1 MKNSH
6 SFFLRYLSI
15 ASIALISF
23 CTAVQAQEIS
33 LEAASEGLKE
43 ARELCSSIGEQ
54 EKRLAK
60 TAGYDLDKLCGS
72 LDLIEFPGSEQPEE
86 PLVTP
91 RQDKQSPSAAT
102 QSNPD
107 KQTQPQHR
115 LKIGSLQPFGY
126 DLFAGEP
133 SDFEQ
138 ASRIPV
144 SPDYLLGPGDTIEL
158 GFYGKLNDSHSLEIS
173 RDGSID
179 FPHLGPI
186 NLAGMTF
193 SDARQLLQQR
203 IKHEMLG
210 VQASISLGELRS
222 IQVFMLGEAYKP
234 GTYTV
239 SALSTITN
247 ALFLSG
253 GLSDIA
259 SLRNLQL
266 KRGGKLI
273 STLDLYDLLLSGDT
287 SRDVQLQSGD
297 AIYVP
302 TVKETASVDGAV
314 RRPAIYELKGKVTA
328 HQLVELAGGLEPNA
342 FNQSARISRVGNGG
356 FMQVLDLD
364 LTTPKGKN
372 TPIKSGDR
380 LTIDETVEQQEL
392 IVTLSGHVHYPGE
405 FLWRDGLRISDV
417 LKNIKALKPDVDLDF
432 ALIRRELPPV
442 GKIEPI
448 FVDLGAVLANPQSE
462 FNIQFFPKDQLIVF
476 SNEKNR
482 AALLQ
487 ELAEELRLQARSG
500 EMARIAN
507 INGTV
512 RSPGEYP
519 LTKGMTVTQLI
530 AAAGGL
536 SEEAYTQVVE
546 LSRYDFSNIEKTV
559 SDHFSITLSDAF
571 KDPQKDPQLSPYDS
585 ISVRSIPEFRENLSL
600 EIRGEV
606 RFPGAY
612 TFKRGETLAQVI
624 ARAGGVTELAHLS
637 AAVFTRK
644 DLRDQ
649 EAKQLAGL
657 RQRLRSEIA
666 ASGLEKAN
674 EGKSGGADSSARI
687 LEQLDATEALGRLVI
702 DLGAIVD
709 GSMDDVSLKDGDLL
723 VIPEYR
729 QEISVLGEVQ
739 HSSAHLFNSRLDIT
753 NYIELSGGIN
763 HRGDKKRIYVVKADG
778 SVVLPKRSGWFKHR
792 RASIAPG
799 DTIIVPLDVD
809 RRRALTI
816 WGETSAIIYQ
826 LALGAAAINSF

>member
-1 MKNSH
+1 MNNRH
-6 SFFLRYLSI
+6 SSFLLYLG
-15 ASIALISF
+15 IALMSL
-23 CTAVQAQEIS
+23 CTTAQAQQVP
-33 LEAASEGLKE
+33 EAASEGLQE
-43 ARELCSSIGEQ
+43 ARELCGSIGEQ

-60 TAGYDLDKLCGS
+60 SAGYDLDKLCGS
-72 LDLIEFPGSEQPEE
+72 LDLIDLSAIEQPQE

-91 RQDKQSPSAAT
+91 RKAQQSAVRTEVS
-102 QSNPD
+102 
-107 KQTQPQHR
+107 KQTDSNTDMQLLSP
-115 LKIGSLQPFGY
+115 LKTGILQPFGY
-126 DLFAGEP
+126 HLFAGEP

-144 SPDYLLGPGDTIEL
+144 SPEYLLGPGDVVEL
-158 GFYGKLNDSHSLEIS
+158 RFYGKLNESHSLEIS

-203 IKHEMLG
+203 IEHEMLG

-234 GTYTV
+234 GTYTI

-273 STLDLYDLLLSGDT
+273 STLDLYDLLLHGDT
-287 SRDVQLQSGD
+287 SQDAQLQSGD
-297 AIYVP
+297 AIYIP
-302 TVKETASVDGAV
+302 TVKQTASVDGAV
-314 RRPAIYELKGKVTA
+314 RRPAIYELKGKLTA
-328 HQLVELAGGLEPNA
+328 QQLVELAGGLEPNA
-342 FNQSARISRVGNGG
+342 FTQSARISRVGSGG

-364 LTTPKGKN
+364 LTTVKGKN

-380 LTIDETVEQQEL
+380 LTIDTTVEQQEL

-405 FLWRDGLRISDV
+405 FLWRDGLRISDIV
-417 LKNIKALKPDVDLDF
+417 KNIKALKPDVDLDF

-462 FNIQFFPKDQLIVF
+462 FNVEFFPKDELIVF
-476 SNEKNR
+476 SNKKNR
-482 AALLQ
+482 AALIQKLT
-487 ELAEELRLQARSG
+487 EELRLQARSG
-500 EMARIAN
+500 EMARIAS

-512 RSPGEYP
+512 RSPGVYP
-519 LTKGMTVTQLI
+519 LTKGMTVTQLV

-546 LSRYDFSNIEKTV
+546 LSRYDFSNLEKTA

-571 KDPQKDPQLSPYDS
+571 KDPEKDVQLSPYDS
-585 ISVRSIPEFRENLSL
+585 VSVRSIPEFRENLSL

-606 RFPGAY
+606 RFPGVY
-612 TFKRGETLAQVI
+612 TFKRGETLSQVI
-624 ARAGGVTELAHLS
+624 ARAGGVTELAHMS

-644 DLRDQ
+644 GLRDQ
-649 EAKQLAGL
+649 EAKQLADL
-657 RQRLRSEIA
+657 RQRLRAELA
-666 ASGLEKAN
+666 ATGLEKVN
-674 EGKSGGADSSARI
+674 EGKSGSADSSARI
-687 LEQLDATEALGRLVI
+687 LAQLEASAALGRLVI
-702 DLGAIVD
+702 NLDGILN
-709 GSMDDVSLKDGDLL
+709 GSMDDVSLKEGDLL

-729 QEISVLGEVQ
+729 QEIAVLGEVQ
-739 HSSAHLFNSRLDIT
+739 HSSAHLFDERLDFIH
-753 NYIELSGGIN
+753 YIELSGGIN
-763 HRGDKKRIYVVKADG
+763 QHADKKRIYVVKADG
-778 SVVLPKRSGWFKHR
+778 SVVIPKRSGWFKR
-792 RASIAPG
+792 RKNSIEPG
-799 DTIIVPLDVD
+799 DTIVVPLDVD
-809 RRRALTI
+809 RRRTLTL
-816 WGETSAIIYQ
+816 WSEASAVIYQ